1 MFGLVADPAKRDQVY
16 LVGGRGNTGGLSS
29 KNLAKGKKVKNNT
42 AKAPRGH
49 TLLEGVVYG
58 DIWQLDLTAG
68 EEPGINVEEARSQQY
83 CCDLT

>member
-1 MFGLVADPAKRDQVY
+1 MAIGSGFSEEKILKY
-16 LVGGRGNTGGLSS
+16 LTEL
-29 KNLAKGKKVKNNT
+29 NLAKGKKVKNST

-49 TLLEGVVYG
+49 TLLEGIVYG

-83 CCDLT
+83 CKVGGLTVCELAVT